1 MGLSV
6 GIIGLPN
13 AGKSTLFNALTA
25 AGAKVASYPFTTI
38 DPHHGIVP
46 VPDPRLDAVAA
57 VTHPQRAVPATVEF
71 VDVAGLVRGASRGEG
86 LGNQFLAHIRD
97 VDAVAHV
104 VRCFEAP
111 DVPHVEGRL
120 DPLGDIE
127 VVETELALADLATI
141 ERELQRVQARMKAHD
156 AAAEDDLEMLSA
168 IRDALQRGL
177 PVRRQPADDRAAER
191 LAPLRLLTGKPVLYV
206 ANVTDTDLPTADSA
220 EPVQRYAAEVGS
232 AAVALSA
239 ALEAEVAGLPAGEA
253 REFLA
258 AYGLTE
264 PGGNLLIRA
273 AYELLHL
280 ITFFTTVS
288 REVRAWPVVRG
299 TKAPEAAGTI
309 HTDMERG
316 FIRAEVIPWDTLTQL
331 GSLQTAKD
339 RGLLRMEGRDYE
351 VRDGDVITFHFT
363 TGSKGSGGS

>member
-1 MGLSV
+1 MSLSI

-38 DPHHGIVP
+38 EPHHGIVP

-57 VTHPQRAVPATVEF
+57 VTHPERAVPASVEF
-71 VDVAGLVRGASRGEG
+71 VDVAGLVRGAARGEG

-127 VVETELALADLATI
+127 TVETELALADLAAI
-141 ERELQRVQARMKAHD
+141 ERELERVQARIKAHD
-156 AAAEDDLEMLSA
+156 VAAQDDLETLSA
-168 IRDALQRGL
+168 VRDALQRGM
-177 PVRRQPADDRAAER
+177 PVRRQRAAER
-191 LAPLRLLTGKPVLYV
+191 LAPLRLLTSKPVLYV
-206 ANVTDTDLPTADSA
+206 ANVADADLPGAAAA
-220 EPVQRYAAEVGS
+220 EPVRRHAAE
-232 AAVALSA
+232 AASGAIALSA
-239 ALEAEVAGLPAGEA
+239 ALEAEVAALPAAEA
-253 REFLA
+253 SEFLA
-258 AYGLTE
+258 AYGLTA
-264 PGGNLLIRA
+264 PGRNRLIRA
-273 AYELLHL
+273 AYELLNL
-280 ITFFTTVS
+280 ISFFTTAS

-299 TKAPEAAGTI
+299 TTAPAAAGRI

-316 FIRAEVIPWDTLTQL
+316 FIRAEVIPWDTLTDL
-331 GSLQTAKD
+331 GSLQTARD
-339 RGLLRMEGRDYE
+339 RGLLRMEGRDYQ
-351 VRDGDVITFHFT
+351 VRDGDVIYFHFT
-363 TGSKGSGGS
+363 TG

>member
-1 MGLSV
+1 MGLSI

-57 VTHPQRAVPATVEF
+57 VTHPRRVVPATVEF

-127 VVETELALADLATI
+127 AVETELALADLATI
-141 ERELQRVQARMKAHD
+141 ERELERVQARIKAHD
-156 AAAEDDLEMLSA
+156 SGAPDDFVVLSHT
-168 IRDALQRGL
+168 RDALQRGV
-177 PVRRQPADDRAAER
+177 PVRQPADDRAAER
-191 LAPLRLLTGKPVLYV
+191 LVPLRLLTAKPVLYI
-206 ANVTDTDLPTADSA
+206 ANVADTDLPAAVSA
-220 EPVQRYAAEVGS
+220 EPVRRRAAEVGS
-232 AAVALSA
+232 AAIALSA
-239 ALEAEVAGLPAGEA
+239 ALEAEVEGMPADEA

-258 AYGLTE
+258 AYGLSE
-264 PGGNLLIRA
+264 PGRNRLIRA
-273 AYELLHL
+273 AYDLLHF
-280 ITFFTTVS
+280 ISFFSTAS

-299 TKAPEAAGTI
+299 TKAPEAAGAI

-316 FIRAEVIPWDTLTQL
+316 FIRAEVLPWDVLTQL

-363 TGSKGSGGS
+363 SG

>member
-1 MGLSV
+1 MGLSI

-38 DPHHGIVP
+38 EPHHGIVP

-57 VTHPQRAVPATVEF
+57 VTRPERVVPATVEF
-71 VDVAGLVRGASRGEG
+71 VDVAGLVRGAARGEG

-97 VDAVAHV
+97 VDAVAHI

-127 VVETELALADLATI
+127 TVETELALADLVTI
-141 ERELQRVQARMKAHD
+141 ERELERAQGRIKAHD
-156 AAAEDDLEMLSA
+156 VAARDDLEVLSA
-168 IRDALQRGL
+168 VRDALQRGV

-191 LAPLRLLTGKPVLYV
+191 LAPLRLLTSKPVLYV
-206 ANVTDTDLPTADSA
+206 ANVSDTDLPDAAAA
-220 EPVQRYAAEVGS
+220 EPVRRHAAG
-232 AAVALSA
+232 AASGAIALSA
-239 ALEAEVAGLPAGEA
+239 ALEAEVADLPPVEA

-258 AYGLTE
+258 AYGLDE
-264 PGGNLLIRA
+264 PGRHRLIRA
-273 AYELLHL
+273 AYELLNL
-280 ITFFTTVS
+280 ISFFTTVS
-288 REVRAWPVVRG
+288 REVRAWPLVRG
-299 TKAPEAAGTI
+299 TTAPAAAGAI

-316 FIRAEVIPWDTLTQL
+316 FIRAEVIPWDTLTQV
-331 GSLQTAKD
+331 GSLQAAKD
-339 RGLLRMEGRDYE
+339 RGLLRMEGRDYV

-363 TGSKGSGGS
+363 TG